1 VAWAAV
7 AVPASYLLFMHDSR
21 PTVIAGHDVTV
32 RPTHDSYA
40 TLELGAYL
48 PNLRYPTDSTIGVR
62 IIVGKTS
69 VDSYQA
75 LLQRYALIGSH
86 PEGEIDKVKELVQH
100 MLLANVLKGSVI
112 GLAAPLA
119 WILLGQR
126 RRREL
131 RGSLTRRRAALIA
144 VGGVVAV
151 LATTSEP
158 FIDRSETTTVA
169 KNTWEPLADYLS
181 ATTVPEEAERVEVQ
195 QGLITSGTQ
204 RLIESAFT
212 SYQVS
217 LQIYD
222 DLAVRAAGLSTQLHQ
237 PGDGETVA
245 LLVTDRHDNIGMD
258 PVARAIGDAGGATI
272 LFDTGDDTSTGEPWE
287 SFSLDSLA
295 ETFADID
302 EKYQVPGNHDNG
314 TYVNESLSDKG
325 FMVLDGEPVVT
336 DEGIRLL
343 GVPDPRS
350 SGLGSWRTTSGISF
364 DDLAD
369 QLAEIACEANDNG
382 ERIATLLVHDANLG
396 QPSLDRGCVDLV
408 LAGHLHTQVGPDV
421 VTGDN
426 GQVGV
431 RFTNGTTGGAAYAVA
446 VGTKLRR
453 DAQVSLI
460 TYRDGRPVGIQ
471 PVTISTT
478 NVFTVEP
485 YYAMP
490 TPAPVATP

>member
-1 VAWAAV
+1 
-7 AVPASYLLFMHDSR
+7 MHDSR

-32 RPTHDSYA
+32 RPTHDGYA

-69 VDSYQA
+69 VDTYQ
-75 LLQRYALIGSH
+75 LLLKRYALIGSH
-86 PEGEIDKVKELVQH
+86 PEGEIDKVKDLVER
-100 MLLANVLKGSVI
+100 MLFANLLKGGVI
-112 GLAAPLA
+112 GLSVPVA
-119 WILLGQR
+119 WMLLGQR
-126 RRREL
+126 RRHEL
-131 RGSLTRRRAALIA
+131 RDALTRRRVALIA
-144 VGGVVAV
+144 IGGVVAV

-181 ATTVPEEAERVEVQ
+181 ETTIPEEAQRVEVQ
-195 QGLITSGTQ
+195 RGLITSGTQ

-212 SYQVS
+212 SYQAS
-217 LQIYD
+217 LEIYD
-222 DLAVRAAGLSTQLHQ
+222 DLAERAGELSSQLHQ
-237 PGDGETVA
+237 PAEDETVA
-245 LLVTDRHDNIGMD
+245 LFVTDRHDNIGMD
-258 PVARAIGDAGGATI
+258 PVARAIGNAGGATL
-272 LFDTGDDTSTGEPWE
+272 LFDAGDDTSTGEPWE

-295 ETFADID
+295 ETFADLD

-314 TYVNESLSDKG
+314 TFVNEYLADKG
-325 FMVLDGEPVVT
+325 FTVLEGEPT
-336 DEGIRLL
+336 ETGDGIRLL

-350 SGLGSWRTTSGISF
+350 SGLGSWKTTSGISF
-364 DDLAD
+364 DDLAN
-369 QLAEIACEANDNG
+369 QLADIACEADDNG

-408 LAGHLHTQVGPDV
+408 LAGHLHTQVGPDI
-421 VTGDN
+421 VTGAN

-431 RFTNGTTGGAAYAVA
+431 RFTNGTTGGAAYAIA
-446 VGTKLRR
+446 LGSKLRR

-471 PVTISTT
+471 PVSISTT

-485 YYAMP
+485 YYTMP
-490 TPAPVATP
+490 TPTTAD